1 MAKKY
6 ESVDDYVADVPD
18 GARATLDTVLAA
30 IRDEAPG
37 AAETISYQ
45 MPTFRQ
51 DGKVLVHVAAWKHHI
66 GMYPIPEGTAEF
78 RREAAAYAEA
88 KGTLRFPLDQ
98 PVPVAFVRDVVRF
111 RAAEIA
117 ER

>member
-6 ESVDDYVADVPD
+6 ESVDDYMADVPD
-18 GARATLDTVLAA
+18 DARATLDSVLAA
-30 IRDEAPG
+30 IRDAAPD
-37 AAETISYQ
+37 AIETISYQ
-45 MPTFRQ
+45 MPTFRRN
-51 DGKVLVHVAAWKHHI
+51 GKVLVHVAAWKHHI
-66 GMYPIPEGTAEF
+66 GVYPIPAGTAEF

-98 PVPVAFVRDVVRF
+98 PVPVGFVRDVVRF
-111 RAAEIA
+111 RAAEIE